1 MIKEKDSITYLL
13 KRLRRHISKK
23 RHYQLGLL
31 FILMVFSS
39 FAEIASIGA
48 VIPFLG
54 VLTAPEQIF
63 QNGAI
68 QPIIT
73 FFDFK
78 SPEDLVWPITI
89 CFITATIF
97 SGAIRLALVFVNT
110 RLSFATGHDLSIDIY
125 NKTLFQPFHVHINRN
140 SSEIING
147 VAIKTDLVITQI
159 LLPFLNFLSSTVMIV
174 FITAALVILN
184 PIVALS
190 VMGGLSLIYYSLIK
204 LTSFQLLGNRQRIAD
219 KTTTRVKSLQEGL
232 GGIRDILLSGTQ
244 DTYCDIYRDADLPL
258 RRSQANNAFINLSPR
273 YAMEALGMVLI
284 AIVAFYFTSSDGSIE
299 SVIPILGALALGA
312 QRMLPMLQLAYQ
324 GWSTMLGG
332 RASLVDTLEF
342 LDQKIPEV
350 NNEVSIDFN
359 KNIILKDI
367 SFRYKNDQTNVLDKI
382 NLEIP
387 KGSCVGFIGPTGSG
401 KSTMLD
407 ILMGLLVPTSGK
419 LIIDGKEVLPEN
431 LKSWQ
436 KNISHVPQ
444 DIFLSD
450 STIKENVAFGIPFHE
465 INMDKVAKAVSMAQL
480 DDVINNLPEKYNTLV
495 GERGVRL
502 SGGQKQRI
510 GIARALYSESKLMTL
525 DEATSALDGDTE
537 KNVLES
543 IERLDNNLTILMI
556 AHRVTTLKSC
566 NQIIE
571 LRSGKVIR
579 SGDYE
584 SMVQE

>member
-1 MIKEKDSITYLL
+1 MA
-13 KRLRRHISKK
+13 HI
-23 RHYQLGLL
+23 L
-31 FILMVFSS
+31 FINN
-39 FAEIASIGA
+39 IG
-48 VIPFLG
+48 
-54 VLTAPEQIF
+54 
-63 QNGAI
+63 
-68 QPIIT
+68 
-73 FFDFK
+73 
-78 SPEDLVWPITI
+78 
-89 CFITATIF
+89 
-97 SGAIRLALVFVNT
+97 
-110 RLSFATGHDLSIDIY
+110 RLSG
-125 NKTLFQPFHVHINRN
+125 P
-140 SSEIING
+140 G
-147 VAIKTDLVITQI
+147 
-159 LLPFLNFLSSTVMIV
+159 
-174 FITAALVILN
+174 
-184 PIVALS
+184 
-190 VMGGLSLIYYSLIK
+190 
-204 LTSFQLLGNRQRIAD
+204 
-219 KTTTRVKSLQEGL
+219 KSLLYLFKYLRKYHDVEVL
-232 GGIRDILLSGTQ
+232 VPSGG
-244 DTYCDIYRDADLPL
+244 DLTDRL
-258 RRSQANNAFINLSPR
+258 DKEN
-273 YAMEALGMVLI
+273 
-284 AIVAFYFTSSDGSIE
+284 
-299 SVIPILGALALGA
+299 IP
-312 QRMLPMLQLAYQ
+312 
-324 GWSTMLGG
+324 WS
-332 RASLVDTLEF
+332 A
-342 LDQKIPEV
+342 
-350 NNEVSIDFN
+350 
-359 KNIILKDI
+359 I

-543 IERLDNNLTILMI
+543 IERLDNNLTIFMI